1 MKVSVSFIKNKYND
15 EKKTIEEINYTSAD
29 YIHVDIMDGKFVPTK
44 NYTFKDIYKFVSGI
58 SKPLD
63 VHLMCEKPEKYVRNF
78 AMLNTEFITFHLE
91 ATDKV
96 NEMIDM
102 IHSYGIKCGI
112 SIKPNTSVKELLP
125 YLDKIELVLIMS
137 VEPGKGGQKFIP
149 IAIDKINELRKLN
162 KNIIISVDGGINQD
176 NIYKLRSLVDMLVIG
191 SYLSTETKEKVEM
204 IRNIKGSLSNSV
216 GE

>member
-29 YIHVDIMDGKFVPTK
+29 YIHVDIMDGKFVENK
-44 NYTFKDIYKFVSGI
+44 NYDIKDISLFLRENV
-58 SKPLD
+58 KPLD
-63 VHLMCEKPEKYVRNF
+63 VHLMCCDLEKYIVEY
-78 AMLNTEFITFHLE
+78 ADLMPEFITFHLE

-137 VEPGKGGQKFIP
+137 VEPGKGGQKFMP
-149 IAIDKINELRKLN
+149 IALDKIKYLKDIKDKHNFQYLIE
-162 KNIIISVDGGINQD
+162 VDGGINV
-176 NIYKLRSLVDMLVIG
+176 NTAKLVKDVGCDVIVVG
-191 SYLSTETKEKVEM
+191 TYLM
-204 IRNIKGSLSNSV
+204 NS
-216 GE
+216 ENFHECYEELKKI